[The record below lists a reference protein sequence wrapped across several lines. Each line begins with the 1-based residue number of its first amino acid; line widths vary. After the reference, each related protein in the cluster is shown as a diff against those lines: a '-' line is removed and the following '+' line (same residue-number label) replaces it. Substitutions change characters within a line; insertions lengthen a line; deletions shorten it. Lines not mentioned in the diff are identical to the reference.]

1 MKKYLIIYHRE
12 DNDGVVSGALF
23 YDYLTS
29 TLNIDKFEI
38 TLFGADYN
46 LLAQFEKDHPIKTL
60 KEEYENIIMTDISF
74 NDGKYMKK
82 IYDEYNDKLFIWCD
96 HHKPIIDESFSL
108 GFADALGVR
117 NTSKSAILCV
127 YEYLYDAFNEHYN
140 NKDVPELFRILSAW
154 DSWSYEREGYEFD
167 YVKAINKAYT
177 IKFNLN
183 FDLIAAHVH
192 NIIKYW
198 NEGHKNIVDIKSFLD
213 YGEILNNYDDVV
225 MEGIIQQSGDKTW
238 QIAVYDEDKGR
249 PLYIK
254 ACAIFHQGAT
264 NSTMFKSLK
273 KTDKDIQLGLVFKH
287 SPNRNWV
294 LSMYNI
300 NDDYW
305 FHCGE
310 FLKQN
315 YNGGGHKGAAGCTLT
330 QEQFIKIL
338 KDRTLY
344 GK

>member
-29 TLNIDKFEI
+29 TLNIDKSEI
-38 TLFGADYN
+38 ALLGADYN

-74 NDGKYMKK
+74 NDGKFMKK
-82 IYDEYNDKLFIWCD
+82 IYKEYGDNFIWCD

-127 YEYLYDAFNEHYN
+127 YEYLYDVFNEHYN
-140 NKDVPELFRILSAW
+140 KKDVPEILRILSAW
-154 DSWSYEREGYEFD
+154 DSWSYEREGYDFE

-177 IKFNLN
+177 IQFNLDFEKVYNNIQLIMTNWENSHLDN
-183 FDLIAAHVH
+183 FDIKGFLEYGNMLNEYDDIVNE
-192 NIIKYW
+192 NIIKT
-198 NEGHKNIVDIKSFLD
+198 
-213 YGEILNNYDDVV
+213 
-225 MEGIIQQSGDKTW
+225 SGDKEW
-238 QIAVYDEDKGR
+238 QVAIFDEDKGHS
-249 PLYIK
+249 LYIK

-273 KTDKDIQLGLVFKH
+273 KTNRDIEIGLVFKH